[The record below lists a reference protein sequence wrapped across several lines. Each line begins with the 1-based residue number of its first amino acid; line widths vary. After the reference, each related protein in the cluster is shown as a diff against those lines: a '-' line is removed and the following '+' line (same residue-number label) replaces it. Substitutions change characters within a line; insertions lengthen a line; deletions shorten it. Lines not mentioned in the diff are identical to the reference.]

1 MFELIYNGI
10 KRLLFGAT
18 SVFCVRN
25 GSVPISGN
33 SFVSVHT
40 ERAEHPIQ
48 IVGIKFQCS
57 PDAQGE
63 FRISTAEHGK
73 IFPFGEIN
81 NLDSDYHNLMPIEV
95 AAGELYC
102 IEVRSRNTEYRGIAI
117 LEELDVLEMR

>member
-40 ERAEHPIQ
+40 ERSQYPLR
-48 IVGIKFQCS
+48 IVGIKFTVDPS
-57 PDAQGE
+57 MLGE
-63 FRISTAEHGK
+63 WRVFVAGIDK
-73 IFPFGEIN
+73 VFPYGVN
-81 NLDSDYHNLMPIEV
+81 PMDSEFHHLMPIEV

-102 IEVRSRNTEYRGIAI
+102 IEVRSKNTEYRGIAI
-117 LEELDVLEMR
+117 LEELDVVEMR